1 MRGIAGDFSHWT
13 SPLVFDAEGMAGAA
27 SPGQMSFICV
37 TLSSPGGLESLP
49 MAVAEESVFVSVTIC
64 FNGSAFVFV
73 SVTICFE
80 GSASVPALKEDSV
93 AAVVWVSVGAGC
105 GLPWALL
112 SRL

>member
-1 MRGIAGDFSHWT
+1 MRGIAGDFSQWT
-13 SPLVFDAEGMAGAA
+13 PPLVFDAEGVAGAA
-27 SPGQMSFICV
+27 SPGQMCFVCV

-64 FNGSAFVFV
+64 FKGSAFIFV
-73 SVTICFE
+73 SIAICFE
-80 GSASVPALKEDSV
+80 GSAPVPALKEDSV

-105 GLPWALL
+105 GLPWTLL